1 MPNPRCP
8 LRGVPH
14 DARQALPPLSPIHV
28 PTSLP
33 CAPLPC
39 PEPCRDT
46 NASDN
51 VHKVFLQHVKD
62 GTRPAYLRRPK
73 PGSRASSGA
82 GAGAGAGGSTPAA
95 GAGTTG
101 PGALGFHLKGDGWGS
116 LSQFHSMQYHARCM
130 ARAARPHRGSPVPRV
145 TIFPPPHT
153 PLPVTHVSRGRWPP
167 APQGRQATCQGTGPP
182 RPTLSRQPH
191 TCRNRCQYQL
201 RNRFASDH
209 GANLSPPSSHL
220 SAMLASR
227 SRGWRGGESVPR
239 V

>member
-14 DARQALPPLSPIHV
+14 VARQALPPLSPIHV

-73 PGSRASSGA
+73 PWSRASS

-116 LSQFHSMQYHARCM
+116 LSRSCAIPQHAIPCTMHGACGKAPPR
-130 ARAARPHRGSPVPRV
+130 VPRPPGDD
-145 TIFPPPHT
+145 IPPPPTHT

-167 APQGRQATCQGTGPP
+167 APQGRQATCQGT
-182 RPTLSRQPH
+182 
-191 TCRNRCQYQL
+191 C
-201 RNRFASDH
+201 
-209 GANLSPPSSHL
+209 
-220 SAMLASR
+220 
-227 SRGWRGGESVPR
+227 
-239 V
+239 

>member
-14 DARQALPPLSPIHV
+14 VGRQALPPLSPIHV

-73 PGSRASSGA
+73 PWSRASS

-145 TIFPPPHT
+145 TISPPPPHTHT

-167 APQGRQATCQGTGPP
+167 APQGRQATCQGT
-182 RPTLSRQPH
+182 
-191 TCRNRCQYQL
+191 C
-201 RNRFASDH
+201 
-209 GANLSPPSSHL
+209 
-220 SAMLASR
+220 
-227 SRGWRGGESVPR
+227 
-239 V
+239 

>member
-14 DARQALPPLSPIHV
+14 VARQALPPLSPIHV

-73 PGSRASSGA
+73 PWSRASS

-116 LSQFHSMQYHARCM
+116 MQYHARCM
-130 ARAARPHRGSPVPRV
+130 ARAAMPHRGSPVPRV
-145 TIFPPPHT
+145 TISPPPHT
-153 PLPVTHVSRGRWPP
+153 HPSPRDPRQQRQVAPSAARPPSNLPRHQPRHRPAPPHAKSAATHLPQPVPVPTAQPVCLGSRGKSFPP
-167 APQGRQATCQGTGPP
+167 FQPP
-182 RPTLSRQPH
+182 LCH
-191 TCRNRCQYQL
+191 ACI
-201 RNRFASDH
+201 A
-209 GANLSPPSSHL
+209 
-220 SAMLASR
+220 
-227 SRGWRGGESVPR
+227 V
-239 V
+239 